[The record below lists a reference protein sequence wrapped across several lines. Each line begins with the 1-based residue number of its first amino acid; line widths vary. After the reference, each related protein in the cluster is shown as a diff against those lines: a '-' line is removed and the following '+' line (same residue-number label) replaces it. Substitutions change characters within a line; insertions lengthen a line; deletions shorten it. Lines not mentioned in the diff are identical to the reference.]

1 MPYIDA
7 TVWVGTDEFDDDDL
21 IDELKSRG
29 FKVLEDQDY
38 IGNMPPASI
47 QDLYTTF
54 KTIDRDSFEK
64 ELKKFFRDTLDV
76 NEY

>member
-29 FKVLEDQDY
+29 FKVFEDQKY